1 MWAYIYIQIHIQN
14 GVLFG
19 GDPKVGHLVCAEP
32 EMTTFSLTP
41 GRDLMLVLAC
51 DGIWDVIT

>member
-1 MWAYIYIQIHIQN
+1 M
-14 GVLFG
+14 FG
-19 GDPKVGHLVCAEP
+19 GDHNVGYLVSAEP

-41 GRDLMLVLAC
+41 GRDVMLVLAC